1 MFLASPLGLREY
13 LKIVPVT
20 FSSDWQDKNRL
31 PTVGYANGSG
41 SDNVPNDTL
50 IVSSHALATENQ
62 IELVSSE
69 MAAIVSA
76 LKRSGSANH
85 HKKHWAS
92 ISILTRDRSSLL
104 FS

>member
-1 MFLASPLGLREY
+1 MLLFSIPDPLEY
-13 LKIVPVT
+13 PKIVPAT
-20 FSSDWQDKNRL
+20 FSSDWRDTNRL

-41 SDNVPNDTL
+41 SDNVPSDTL

-76 LKRSGSANH
+76 LKRSGSTNH

-92 ISILTRDRSSLL
+92 ISIFTRDCFLT
-104 FS
+104 FV